1 MRIGQALGLRHA
13 DFVSHRR
20 ELRIVPRRD
29 NTNGT
34 RAKTFDEHTIPI
46 SAGLVRLYTGY
57 MFDEYGQCDSDY
69 VFVNLFAQPYGR
81 PMRYQAVH
89 QLVRRLRA
97 RTGIHFTLHMLRHSR
112 ATELLRAGVNV
123 DVVSRLLTHRSS
135 TTTSQTYAHLDVEDL
150 RAELT
155 RHGTWDRKDQ
165 R

>member
-1 MRIGQALGLRHA
+1 MRIGQVLGLRHA

-29 NTNGT
+29 NTNGA

-46 SAGLVRLYTGY
+46 SPGLVRLYTGY

-81 PMRYQAVH
+81 PLRYQAVH

-97 RTGIHFTLHMLRHSR
+97 APGFTSPCTCCDIPGPPSCY
-112 ATELLRAGVNV
+112 APGS
-123 DVVSRLLTHRSS
+123 VSMWWP
-135 TTTSQTYAHLDVEDL
+135 
-150 RAELT
+150 
-155 RHGTWDRKDQ
+155 GC
-165 R
+165 

>member
-20 ELRIVPRRD
+20 ELHIVPRRD
-29 NTNGT
+29 NTNGA
-34 RAKTFDEHTIPI
+34 RAKTVDEHTIPI
-46 SAGLVRLYTGY
+46 SPGLVRLYTGY
-57 MFDEYGQCDSDY
+57 MFDEYGQCDSDD

-81 PMRYQAVH
+81 PLRYQAVH

-97 RTGIHFTLHMLRHSR
+97 RTGIEFTLHMLRHSR
-112 ATELLRAGVNV
+112 ATELLRAGVSV
-123 DVVSRLLTHRSS
+123 DVVARLLTHRSS

-155 RHGTWDRKDQ
+155 RHGAWDRKDPT
-165 R
+165 